1 MGKIKTHKATS
12 KRFSL
17 SKNGKVKLNHQF
29 RRHKLGKKTTS
40 VREHFVF
47 VATWPTP
54 LSALPFASL
63 SPTRKPYAGSKQI
76 F

>member
-29 RRHKLGKKTTS
+29 RRHKLGKKTTK
-40 VREHFVF
+40 RKR
-47 VATWPTP
+47 
-54 LSALPFASL
+54 AL
-63 SPTRKPYAGSKQI
+63 RKAAYIAEANAKNIKRLIPYA
-76 F
+76 